1 MQQHRK
7 GESGPV
13 PFRSGRL
20 FSVGDKWY
28 FATRE
33 GTDQG
38 PFESKEDAEA
48 ELRLFL
54 RDLATADQRFVT

>member
-1 MQQHRK
+1 MRANRQ
-7 GESGPV
+7 GEDRPV

-33 GTDQG
+33 GLDHG
-38 PFESKEDAEA
+38 PFDSRADAEA

-54 RDLATADQRFVT
+54 RDIATADQRLIT

>member
-1 MQQHRK
+1 MRENRK
-7 GESGPV
+7 GETGPV

-20 FSVGDKWY
+20 FSVGDKWF

-33 GTDQG
+33 GPDRG
-38 PFESKEDAEA
+38 PFDSREDAEA

-54 RDLATADQRFVT
+54 RDLATADQRFIT